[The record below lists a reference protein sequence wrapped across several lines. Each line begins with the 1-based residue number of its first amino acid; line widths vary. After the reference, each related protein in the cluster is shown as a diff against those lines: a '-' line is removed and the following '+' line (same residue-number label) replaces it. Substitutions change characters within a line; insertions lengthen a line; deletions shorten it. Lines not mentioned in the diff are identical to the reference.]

1 MRLLFWRKK
10 KKTYDE
16 KLQELASNELLLT
29 RIENI
34 SVSGTKLV
42 CIKNHGIINKS
53 YTGIRDYIE
62 GRHKKFYVFNK
73 GETYEVKSVYND
85 TVNVSAGAN
94 SHHNN
99 SFYGSDCTFNF
110 VSDSGMNAYFF
121 DIFMSE
127 AEYIG
132 TIRDNNINSI
142 LE

>member
-10 KKTYDE
+10 KKTYDQ
-16 KLQELASNELLLT
+16 KLQELANNESLLT

-34 SVSGTKLV
+34 SVIGTKLV

-53 YTGIRDYIE
+53 YTGIRDYISD
-62 GRHKKFYVFNK
+62 RNKKFYVFNK
-73 GETYEVKSVYND
+73 GETYEVKSFYND
-85 TVNVSAGAN
+85 SINVSVGN
-94 SHHNN
+94 NPHHNN
-99 SFYGSDCTFNF
+99 SFYGSDYTFNF

-121 DIFMSE
+121 DIFMSK

-132 TIRDNNINSI
+132 TNRDKQINSI

>member
-16 KLQELASNELLLT
+16 KLQELASNESLLT

-42 CIKNHGIINKS
+42 CIKNYGVINKS

-62 GRHKKFYVFNK
+62 DRNKKYYIFNK
-73 GETYEVKSVYND
+73 GEVYEVKNAHND
-85 TVNVSAGAN
+85 TINVSGG
-94 SHHNN
+94 NN
-99 SFYGSDCTFNF
+99 PHYSSSFYGSDYTFNL
-110 VSDSGMNAYFF
+110 VGDSGMNAYFF
-121 DIFMSE
+121 DIFMSQ
-127 AEYIG
+127 AEYVG

>member
-16 KLQELASNELLLT
+16 KLQELASNEQLLT

-42 CIKNHGIINKS
+42 CIKNHVIINKA

-85 TVNVSAGAN
+85 TINVSGGIN
-94 SHHNN
+94 PHYNN
-99 SFYGSDCTFNF
+99 YLYGNDYTFNL
-110 VSDSGMNAYFF
+110 VSDISMNAYFF
-121 DIFMSE
+121 DIFMSQ

-132 TIRDNNINSI
+132 TIREDNINSI